1 MSTEVFDI
9 TRLSAAID
17 GDNYSHTNQRTQWLI
32 LAYQRNPKD
41 NGVFVEIRSTNY
53 ENRNFFKAGC

>member
-17 GDNYSHTNQRTQWLI
+17 GIYYGQTNQRTPWLN
-32 LAYQRNPKD
+32 LANSTDPKD
-41 NGVFVEIRSTNY
+41 NGVFVEIRSNNY